1 MNNNSQR
8 PLFLLDIDGVTNAFD
23 GWVFAEDEWMTRT
36 FDKPYKRRVAP
47 EGYRADNA
55 NGYNLLIPEGLPEWI
70 AEIEDTGLDP
80 VWATMWQK
88 TATTHFAPAAGFG
101 HDWDYIDFH
110 SFHQSGAWRS
120 AGMTGLGVGG
130 YKAPGIESVAGDT
143 PAIWIDDDLQP
154 ANYDWADRRNA
165 AGIPTLLIQPDPR
178 VGITREHVD
187 QVLEFAR
194 QFETTV
200 SATA

>member
-36 FDKPYKRRVAP
+36 FDKPYKRREAP
-47 EGYRADNA
+47 EGYRADIA
-55 NGYNLLIPEGLPEWI
+55 NGYNLLIPEQLGAWMTELE
-70 AEIEDTGLDP
+70 
-80 VWATMWQK
+80 
-88 TATTHFAPAAGFG
+88 AAGFDCVHSTMWVENVYQFAEVAG
-101 HDWDYIDFH
+101 YGSEWQFIPFHDWHKD
-110 SFHQSGAWRS
+110 GAWRS

-130 YKAPGIESVAGDT
+130 YKHLGLAEVTEGV
-143 PAIWIDDDLQP
+143 PAVVIDDDLGEV
-154 ANYDWADRRNA
+154 NYQWAAERNA

-200 SATA
+200 PATA